1 MMSALGAVSAVLA
14 APTGFDA
21 QQRAELHLMVRPI
34 GGGDFSSL
42 RNKVKKW
49 LMVDIAQMGKGLAHV
64 GVINNLSDHLSSMAL
79 PQLVNLNENV
89 HNTKTPMSSGVHV
102 SRNGALLGHFPKDQI
117 QSRLEAGVL
126 LPTDHYFDETSRNW
140 QTLAEW
146 KRNVPFGSAPPVPP
160 PPASPAHP
168 ASARTEPTTTADSEV
183 EEQPEWAEDR
193 AARKASEKRRRSSG
207 GDRSRRKPRKKN
219 PIEAALPGWI
229 ACLFAIGAAA
239 ALWAWAQNLRDQLV
253 VNERKV
259 TELNESVA
267 SLQRQNNILLE
278 MSPAGVVRG
287 VLTSEPS
294 PGKLAVMSGVTV
306 GALRISDV
314 RPALMDVAN
323 ASTPATEEELAALV
337 TKLQSSLPPAL
348 AVTLTDSSG
357 RFELPLPEPGTY
369 AIVSTA
375 FKQSPGGVERL
386 LWLIE
391 FEGRDEP
398 TPVLSLNEQNAISL
412 RRPDLKLSPARR

>member
-1 MMSALGAVSAVLA
+1 
-14 APTGFDA
+14 
-21 QQRAELHLMVRPI
+21 
-34 GGGDFSSL
+34 
-42 RNKVKKW
+42 
-49 LMVDIAQMGKGLAHV
+49 
-64 GVINNLSDHLSSMAL
+64 
-79 PQLVNLNENV
+79 
-89 HNTKTPMSSGVHV
+89 MSSGVHV
-102 SRNGALLGHFPKDQI
+102 SRNGALLGHFPKDQV

-126 LPTDHYFDETSRNW
+126 LPTDHFFDETTRNW

-146 KRNVPFGSAPPVPP
+146 KRSVPFGSAPPIPP
-160 PPASPAHP
+160 PPASPT
-168 ASARTEPTTTADSEV
+168 SAPMATEPAAEPAFSSNPEP

-193 AARKASEKRRRSSG
+193 AARKATEKRRRSSG

-239 ALWAWAQNLRDQLV
+239 ALWAWAQNLRDQLA

-259 TELNESVA
+259 TELNDLVS

-314 RPALMDVAN
+314 RPALMELAN
-323 ASTPATEEELAALV
+323 APTPATEEELAALV

-357 RFELPLPEPGTY
+357 RFELAIPEPGTY

-386 LWLIE
+386 LWLVE

-412 RRPDLKLSPARR
+412 RKPDIKLSPARK

>member
-1 MMSALGAVSAVLA
+1 
-14 APTGFDA
+14 
-21 QQRAELHLMVRPI
+21 
-34 GGGDFSSL
+34 
-42 RNKVKKW
+42 
-49 LMVDIAQMGKGLAHV
+49 
-64 GVINNLSDHLSSMAL
+64 
-79 PQLVNLNENV
+79 
-89 HNTKTPMSSGVHV
+89 MSSGVHV
-102 SRNGALLGHFPKDQI
+102 SRNGALLGHFPKDQV

-126 LPTDHYFDETSRNW
+126 LPTDHFFDETTRNW

-146 KRNVPFGSAPPVPP
+146 KRNVPFASAPSVPP
-160 PPASPAHP
+160 PPAQSDFIPVP
-168 ASARTEPTTTADSEV
+168 EGSALPLGSEP
-183 EEQPEWAEDR
+183 EERPEWNESRDDR
-193 AARKASEKRRRSSG
+193 RASEKRRRSSG

-239 ALWAWAQNLRDQLV
+239 ALWAWAQNLRDQLAV
-253 VNERKV
+253 SEGKV
-259 TELNESVA
+259 AEAKELVS

-287 VLTSEPS
+287 ILTSEPS

-306 GALRISDV
+306 GALRVEDV
-314 RPALMDVAN
+314 RPTLMGLAN
-323 ASTPATEEELAALV
+323 SQTPASEEELAALV
-337 TKLQSSLPPAL
+337 TKLQSSLPAAL

-357 RFELPLPEPGTY
+357 RFELALPEPGTY

-412 RRPDLKLSPARR
+412 RKPDLKLSPARR

>member
-1 MMSALGAVSAVLA
+1 
-14 APTGFDA
+14 
-21 QQRAELHLMVRPI
+21 
-34 GGGDFSSL
+34 
-42 RNKVKKW
+42 
-49 LMVDIAQMGKGLAHV
+49 
-64 GVINNLSDHLSSMAL
+64 
-79 PQLVNLNENV
+79 
-89 HNTKTPMSSGVHV
+89 MSSGVHV

-126 LPTDHYFDETSRNW
+126 LPTDHFFDETTRNW

-146 KRNVPFGSAPPVPP
+146 KRNVPFGAGPSVPP
-160 PPASPAHP
+160 PPPAGRTQAP
-168 ASARTEPTTTADSEV
+168 AAVTEPGPSESGSEQPEP

-239 ALWAWAQNLRDQLV
+239 ALWAWAQNLRDQLA

-259 TELNESVA
+259 TEMNELVS

-306 GALRISDV
+306 GALRVSDV
-314 RPALMDVAN
+314 RPALMDLAN
-323 ASTPATEEELAALV
+323 AQTPATEEELASLV
-337 TKLQSSLPPAL
+337 TNLQSSLPPAI

-357 RFELPLPEPGTY
+357 RFELALPEPGTY

-412 RRPDLKLSPARR
+412 KKPDLRLSPARK